1 MASFRTWLVGTP
13 QASLPTKA
21 KELPNRPFRKR
32 ENTSKSGSSHE
43 APDIPPGEG
52 YASNPRISH
61 DLPIG
66 GGTKS
71 TQYTASLVE
80 PPTVKSK
87 ITSLYEELGIIRQT
101 IKDELKQL
109 GDLHQMIIQH
119 KKALSDHQINRE
131 FYENQIER
139 LKKEKVET
147 RLQYKS
153 LPPLKE
159 SSHPKALQ
167 MLKEE
172 HAQNQ
177 SRINE
182 QIQRWENSLREV
194 KLQIESLT
202 QALSS
207 NEDVYRVTKVSLL
220 AHDVMMT
227 SLRSEIDVIETE
239 PASPWAE
246 DTAYLMQ
253 RIESNLSK
261 TTKREKF
268 RGKSHTAKEERRK
281 SAFIFSSS
289 EA

>member
-1 MASFRTWLVGTP
+1 M
-13 QASLPTKA
+13 
-21 KELPNRPFRKR
+21 PNLPFRKR
-32 ENTSKSGSSHE
+32 ENTSKRRVHTSVVSSPWPHGLDSDGSSHE
-43 APDIPPGEG
+43 APGIPSGEG
-52 YASNPRISH
+52 PASNSRVASN
-61 DLPIG
+61 LPLG
-66 GGTKS
+66 QEAKA
-71 TQYTASLVE
+71 TQYSASLVG
-80 PPTVKSK
+80 PTTVKTK

-101 IKDELKQL
+101 IKEELKEL
-109 GDLHQMIIQH
+109 RDLHQMIIQH
-119 KKALSDHQINRE
+119 KKSLSDYQINQE

-139 LKKEKVET
+139 LKKEKVEAK
-147 RLQYKS
+147 LQYKS
-153 LPPLKE
+153 LPPPKE
-159 SSHPKALQ
+159 ASHPRALQ

-194 KLQIESLT
+194 KLHIESLT

-207 NEDVYRVTKVSLL
+207 NEGVYRVTKVSLL

-253 RIESNLSK
+253 RIESNISK

-268 RGKSHTAKEERRK
+268 RGKSRTAKEERRK
-281 SAFIFSSS
+281 SAFILSSS